1 MEKMSGIT
9 SVRQV
14 GSSLGVIINKLVLEE
29 VGLKKEDKLIVYVN
43 DNGYIIPE
51 EWEMNKLGN
60 LMDFKNGLNYK
71 SNNSGELIKI
81 VGVGDFKS
89 NFYLNTEI
97 IDYININTY

>member
-1 MEKMSGIT
+1 MKMTIKN
-9 SVRQV
+9 RLQ
-14 GSSLGVIINKLVLEE
+14 LIKMNKEPI
-29 VGLKKEDKLIVYVN
+29 GYKN

-97 IDYININTY
+97 IDYININSLGNDYLLQDGDLLFVRSN